1 MADLRSVVEGL
12 IRRPAFWRADPPLP
26 TVYVTGPEALTA
38 ALTLAKPFVGCVP
51 YAHVKEGAHKSIQ
64 TLVEELAGEQ
74 QGELGN
80 PVSGSLLP
88 PPRFPLAQFVLWAR
102 KQRYLPSPGG
112 DPKDP
117 GSWLPAPR
125 THEGYRMF
133 KKRLKEWRRS
143 NRDTDRGRRTSAD
156 FLARAVT
163 TWVPVGTLAVWWFN
177 GPADLVGLLPWALGL
192 LVAALGTAGQAF
204 FSIRGTL
211 FTGWFRKQPYIPR
224 DRFDPLAK
232 YALLLANAEGADDD
246 ADIERDDTDIE
257 RLLVHALMRDLRE
270 AYKKW
275 IIPWPSWGRGQYALL
290 VIEVVNPA
298 GVNARFLR
306 LVEET
311 TRKTGLLPPMVV
323 LAAVPSV
330 PPVPPTESKGLG
342 ELAEAVGRW
351 RPVAR
356 SRVPDLRIHVHAT
369 DVPAAGEYQPVL
381 PRRKRALGYWTA
393 IGLLLVFPFAL
404 VFWVQRDST
413 AHCGGL
419 EWAERIGPE
428 CVGVVNATGDTP
440 DGLLADDAKELVK
453 KIDANNAYAIGS
465 GRYVSVV
472 VFGEFSITKT
482 EANDTRLSS
491 AVSELE
497 AVEEQQRTASTTPRL
512 RVLIANA
519 GDNFRHG
526 RRAAQLIT
534 ALAGQDQHVMGVIG
548 LPRSV
553 EGVSQAIEELHLAKI
568 PMVSSTATADRLGY
582 VGDSA
587 DGKDPGQPSP
597 YYFQVG
603 PTNFREATL
612 GARFARRM
620 LLPHVDK
627 PVAAIV
633 RDEST
638 TDQYTKN
645 LADDFVTALK
655 DQGITVKEP
664 KDYTVDS
671 GGVQEAAVGACGLKP
686 DVFLYAGRAAEF
698 LAFLTSLEG
707 SGCKDAKV
715 IAGDDVVRAMTDHGG
730 EIGHMKRMEVYYLA
744 LAHRSVWKQS
754 PARQTAFVSS
764 LLVGAHAKSSEDSLI
779 LTFDAANV
787 LYQAASTAYRAG
799 AQEGGGLPSRGDI
812 LYRLTRRVWSGSS
825 GKIDFGT
832 ADLHTPV
839 DKALSIMKVDVDQA
853 GHPKPVVRCGSLDVG
868 EAPPKNAVCAALPDT
883 VDSQP
888 STK

>member
-26 TVYVTGPEALTA
+26 TVFVTGPA
-38 ALTLAKPFVGCVP
+38 ALAAAEMLAKPFVGCVP

-64 TLVEELAGEQ
+64 ALVEELAGEQ
-74 QGELGN
+74 KGELGK
-80 PVSGSLLP
+80 PVGGSLLP

-102 KQRYLPSPGG
+102 KQRYLPPPGD

-117 GSWLPAPR
+117 ESWLPAPG
-125 THEGYRMF
+125 THPGYRMF
-133 KKRLKEWRRS
+133 KERLKEWQRS
-143 NRDTDRGRRTSAD
+143 SRDTDRGRRTSAD
-156 FLARAVT
+156 FLARAAT

-177 GPADLVGLLPWALGL
+177 GPADLVGLAPWVLGL
-192 LVAALGTAGQAF
+192 LVAALGTTGQFF

-211 FTGWFRKQPYIPR
+211 FTGWFRKQPYVRREP
-224 DRFDPLAK
+224 FDGPAK
-232 YALLLANAEGADDD
+232 YALRLANADDEE
-246 ADIERDDTDIE
+246 IK
-257 RLLVHALMRDLRE
+257 RLLVHALIRDLRE

-290 VIEVVNPA
+290 LIEVVDPD
-298 GVNARFLR
+298 GINAEFLQ

-311 TRKTGLLPPMVV
+311 TKKTGMLPPMVV
-323 LAAVPSV
+323 LAAVPAV
-330 PPVPPTESKGLG
+330 PPGPPTESE
-342 ELAEAVGRW
+342 ELDELEKAVGRW
-351 RPVAR
+351 RAAAR
-356 SRVPDLRIHVHAT
+356 LRVPDLRIGVHAT
-369 DVPAAGEYQPVL
+369 DMPAAGDYPPVL

-393 IGLLLVFPFAL
+393 IGLLLVLPFAL
-404 VFWVQRDST
+404 VFLVQRDSI

-419 EWAERIGPE
+419 EWADRIGTE
-428 CVGVVNATGDTP
+428 CVGVVNATSDTP
-440 DGLLADDAKELVK
+440 DGLLVDDVKETVK

-472 VFGEFSITKT
+472 VFGEYSITKT

-519 GDNFRHG
+519 GDGFRHG
-526 RRAAQLIT
+526 RRAAQLVT
-534 ALAGQDQHVMGVIG
+534 ELAGQDPHVMGVIG

-587 DGKDPGQPSP
+587 DGKQPGQPSP

-627 PVAAIV
+627 PVAVII

-655 DQGITVKEP
+655 EQGITVKEP
-664 KDYTVDS
+664 KDYTVES

-698 LAFLTSLEG
+698 LGFLTSVEG

-715 IAGDDVVRAMTDHGG
+715 IAGDDVVRAMTDHSG
-730 EIGHMKRMEVYYLA
+730 EIGHMKQMEVYYLA
-744 LAHRSVWKQS
+744 LAHRAVWRQS
-754 PARQTAFVSS
+754 STRQTAFISS
-764 LLVGAHAKSSEDSLI
+764 LLAGAHTKTSEDSLI

-868 EAPPKNAVCAALPDT
+868 ETPPNNAVCPGLPDT
-883 VDSQP
+883 ADSSP